1 MKNNKTLDFLQKN
14 YGWIVALITGV
25 SIIITFVLKFIKYIY
40 STFYFYYYGISYKL
54 FNSEELNIL
63 YNFGFSIII
72 ILCFCSLI
80 YCYIQLF
87 NSKKLELKT
96 KVLNTFLIIISNLIM
111 VYSINIEYSIWN
123 IIINTG
129 LLIAT
134 EIIMIFVF
142 FKKSKK
148 EETEKLETK
157 SILNSLKILP
167 FYLIFVVFVIL
178 FEYGL
183 WIKMN
188 KTYRIV
194 DNDKVIVYTTENYYL
209 TLNCEIENN
218 VLIIY
223 QGSQTKI
230 DNKDIES
237 KLIKF
242 KDIKITTDWNS

>member
-40 STFYFYYYGISYKL
+40 STFYFYYYGISYEL

-72 ILCFCSLI
+72 LLCFFSLI

-87 NSKKLELKT
+87 NLKKSELKT
-96 KVLNTFLIIISNLIM
+96 KALNIFFIIVSNMVI
-111 VYSINIEYSIWN
+111 VYSINSEYSIWN
-123 IIINTG
+123 IIINTV
-129 LLIAT
+129 LFIII
-134 EIIMIFVF
+134 EIIIIFIF
-142 FKKSKK
+142 FKEPKK
-148 EETEKLETK
+148 DKTEKLETK
-157 SILNSLKILP
+157 SISNSLKILP

-183 WIKMN
+183 EIKMN

-230 DNKDIES
+230 DNKNIES

-242 KDIKITTDWNS
+242 KEIKITTD

>member
-1 MKNNKTLDFLQKN
+1 MKKKEILSYLQKN

-25 SIIITFVLKFIKYIY
+25 SIIITFILKFIKYIY
-40 STFYFYYYGISYKL
+40 STFYFYYYGISYEL

-63 YNFGFSIII
+63 YNFGFSIVI

-96 KVLNTFLIIISNLIM
+96 KAFNIFLIIVSNM
-111 VYSINIEYSIWN
+111 VVVYSINSEYSIWN
-123 IIINTG
+123 FIINTC
-129 LLIAT
+129 LLIVT
-134 EIIMIFVF
+134 EIIMTFIS
-142 FKKSKK
+142 FKKQKK
-148 EETEKLETK
+148 EGTETR
-157 SILNSLKILP
+157 SILNSLKALP

-178 FEYGL
+178 FKYGVE
-183 WIKMN
+183 IKMN
-188 KTYRIV
+188 KTYRII
-194 DNDKVIVYTTENYYL
+194 DNNKVIVYTTENYYL

-218 VLIIY
+218 VLVIY
-223 QGSQTKI
+223 QGSQIKI

-242 KDIKITTDWNS
+242 KDIKMISN

>member
-1 MKNNKTLDFLQKN
+1 
-14 YGWIVALITGV
+14 
-25 SIIITFVLKFIKYIY
+25 
-40 STFYFYYYGISYKL
+40 
-54 FNSEELNIL
+54 
-63 YNFGFSIII
+63 
-72 ILCFCSLI
+72 
-80 YCYIQLF
+80 
-87 NSKKLELKT
+87 
-96 KVLNTFLIIISNLIM
+96 M

-142 FKKSKK
+142 FKKLKK

-183 WIKMN
+183 GIKMN

>member
-1 MKNNKTLDFLQKN
+1 M
-14 YGWIVALITGV
+14 
-25 SIIITFVLKFIKYIY
+25 
-40 STFYFYYYGISYKL
+40 
-54 FNSEELNIL
+54 
-63 YNFGFSIII
+63 
-72 ILCFCSLI
+72 
-80 YCYIQLF
+80 
-87 NSKKLELKT
+87 
-96 KVLNTFLIIISNLIM
+96 
-111 VYSINIEYSIWN
+111 
-123 IIINTG
+123 
-129 LLIAT
+129 
-134 EIIMIFVF
+134 
-142 FKKSKK
+142 
-148 EETEKLETK
+148 
-157 SILNSLKILP
+157 NSLKILP

-183 WIKMN
+183 GIKMN

-194 DNDKVIVYTTENYYL
+194 DNDKVIVYATENYYL

>member
-40 STFYFYYYGISYKL
+40 YTFYFYYYGISYEL

-96 KVLNTFLIIISNLIM
+96 KALNIFLIIVSNMVI
-111 VYSINIEYSIWN
+111 VYSINSEYSIWN
-123 IIINTG
+123 IIINTV
-129 LLIAT
+129 LFIII
-134 EIIMIFVF
+134 EIIMIFIF
-142 FKKSKK
+142 FKEPKK
-148 EETEKLETK
+148 EKLETK

-167 FYLIFVVFVIL
+167 FYLIFVVFAIL
-178 FEYGL
+178 FEYGIE
-183 WIKMN
+183 IKMN

-209 TLNCEIENN
+209 ILNCEIENN

-230 DNKDIES
+230 DNEDIES

-242 KDIKITTDWNS
+242 KDIKIITD